1 MQILRQLRF
10 ESEEILDRNLEMQIF
25 VRISWKSS
33 NESNIIILECTIIRY
48 YQRTIIFYIN
58 LDQV

>member
-1 MQILRQLRF
+1 MQIFRQLRF
-10 ESEEILDRNLEMQIF
+10 ASEEILNGNLEMQIF

-33 NESNIIILECTIIRY
+33 NESNIIILECAIIRY